1 MIRLNVFIQVNES
14 NRNAVLETAKELVAQ
29 SLNDKGCIAYDIFE
43 SATRKDVLMICETWK
58 DAESLD
64 AHEKAA
70 HFITLVPKLQELGKM
85 KLEKFPTKTNQGLFI
100 QTLICF
106 YPPRKVM
113 QETLFHQCNHCLK
126 K

>member
-1 MIRLNVFIQVNES
+1 MIRLNVFVRVNET
-14 NRNAVLETAKELVAQ
+14 NREKAIKAAKELTAC
-29 SLNDKGCIAYDIFE
+29 SLKDKGCIAYDVFE

-85 KLEKFPTKTNQGLFI
+85 KLEKFEF
-100 QTLICF
+100 
-106 YPPRKVM
+106 
-113 QETLFHQCNHCLK
+113 
-126 K
+126 